1 MRFLL
6 GISFVVLTGSAA
18 TAASSY
24 TIETVAGSS
33 WVGDGGPATSAI
45 LLQAEGLA
53 ADADGNLYIADAADQ
68 RVRMV
73 TPGGVIQ
80 TIAGTGVRGFA
91 GDGGPATSAQLNS
104 PYGLAFDTKGNLY
117 IADLGNARVRKVTP
131 DGKITTVAGGGTPA
145 LSEPRNLALDS
156 SGNLYISDFTGQRVY
171 RLGTDGTLVTAAGT
185 GVAGSSGDGGPATQA
200 QLSFPAGLALDLQ
213 GSLLIAD
220 SGNHLIRKVTQSR
233 ISSIAKAATHTGLG
247 FDSLGALYIAD
258 PSAADVVK
266 IPASGPSEVLLNA
279 AAQDV
284 VFSPDGNLYVS
295 VGNTVLRVDAAGAV
309 TTHAGGGSLAYGDNG
324 SATAARLNHP
334 AGVAMDSS
342 GNLYIADRDNNRI
355 RRVSP
360 GGTIS
365 TVAGTGASGNAGDGG
380 LATQA
385 QLNAPSSVSVDAAGN
400 LYIADT
406 GNQRV
411 RKVTTDG
418 HILAATNLGLLS
430 PVYAIP
436 DFSGNIYIADAIA
449 GKILK
454 ASANDGV
461 PATVLTGLNS
471 PRGLALDQLGNLYF
485 TEAGGSR
492 VSKLAPN
499 GTVTSLGAKW
509 GIPRGVAVD
518 SAGNVYVADTGLQQI
533 REIDPS
539 GNVAPIAGTGTQG
552 FSGDGGPALTAQLG
566 FPWDVSISSGETL
579 MIADLDNN
587 RIRSLSSATPTVA
600 SSILVADAVNAA
612 SLAPGPIAPGTLV
625 LLRNAPSG
633 VTQVMFGS
641 SAAQILSAGSNG
653 LLVVAPQQIAGMTS
667 VTINVLNQQTTLASI
682 PVTVADSAP
691 ALFVGAAGQAAANDQ
706 DGTLNSQTNPAAR
719 GSILSLY
726 GTGLGTA
733 TSANVTIE
741 GYTAEVQYVG
751 PVAGYPGLFQINA
764 QVPGGFL
771 APGDRMVIVTAG
783 QVSSQ
788 AGVTVWIN

>member
-1 MRFLL
+1 VRLLL
-6 GISFVVLTGSAA
+6 GISFVLLSEFAA
-18 TAASSY
+18 AGSSY
-24 TIETVAGSS
+24 SISTVAGSS

-53 ADADGNLYIADAADQ
+53 SDAAGNLYIADAADQ
-68 RVRMV
+68 RVRKV

-80 TIAGTGVRGFA
+80 TVAGTGVRGFA

-104 PYGLAFDTKGNLY
+104 PYGLACDAKGNLY
-117 IADLGNARVRKVTP
+117 IADLGNARVRQVTP
-131 DGKITTVAGGGTPA
+131 DGNITTVAGGGTQA
-145 LSEPRNLALDS
+145 LSAPRNLALDS

-171 RLGTDGTLVTAAGT
+171 RLGTDGTLVTAVGT
-185 GVAGSSGDGGPATQA
+185 GVAGFSGDGGPATQA

-220 SGNHLIRKVTQSR
+220 SGNHLVRKVTQSL
-233 ISSIAKAATHTGLG
+233 ISSIAKAATPTGLA
-247 FDSLGALYIAD
+247 FDTLGALYIAD

-266 IPASGPSEVLLNA
+266 IPATGPSVVLLNA
-279 AAQDV
+279 AVQDV
-284 VFSPDGNLYVS
+284 VFSPDGNLYAS
-295 VGNTVLRVDAAGAV
+295 AGNTVLRVDAAGAV

-365 TVAGTGASGNAGDGG
+365 TVAGTGTIGNTGDGG
-380 LATQA
+380 LAAEA

-400 LYIADT
+400 LYVADT

-418 HILAATNLGLLS
+418 HISAATNLGLLS

-436 DFSGNIYIADAIA
+436 DSAGNIYIADATA

-454 ASANDGV
+454 ASGTDGV

-492 VSKLAPN
+492 VSKVAPN
-499 GTVTSLGAKW
+499 GTVTSLGGKW
-509 GIPRGVAVD
+509 GIPRGIAVD

-533 REIDPS
+533 FQIDTS
-539 GNVAPIAGTGTQG
+539 GHVAPIAGTGTPG
-552 FSGDGGPALTAQLG
+552 FSGDGGPALAAQLG
-566 FPWDVSISSGETL
+566 YPWDVNASSSGTL
-579 MIADLDNN
+579 VIADLDNN
-587 RIRSLSSATPTVA
+587 RIRSLSTTAPAVA

-612 SLAPGPIAPGTLV
+612 SLTPGPIAPGTLV

-633 VTQVMFGS
+633 ATQVMFGS
-641 SAAQILSAGSNG
+641 NAAQILSTSSNG
-653 LLVVAPQQIAGMTS
+653 VLVIAPQQIAGMTS
-667 VTINVLNQQTTLASI
+667 VTINVLTQQTILASI
-682 PVTVADSAP
+682 SVTVADSAP
-691 ALFVGAAGQAAANDQ
+691 ALFAGVSGQAAANNQ
-706 DGTLNSQTNPAAR
+706 DGTLNSQSNPAAR
-719 GSILSLY
+719 GSIISLY

-733 TSANVTIE
+733 AAASVTIE
-741 GYTAEVQYVG
+741 GYTAEVQYAG

-783 QVSSQ
+783 QLSTQ